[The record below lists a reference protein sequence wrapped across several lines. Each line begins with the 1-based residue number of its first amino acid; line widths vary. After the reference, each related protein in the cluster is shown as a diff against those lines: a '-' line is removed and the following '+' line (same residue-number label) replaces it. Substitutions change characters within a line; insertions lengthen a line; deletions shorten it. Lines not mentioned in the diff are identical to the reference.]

1 MTDPWLAPDDEH
13 NRRLAG
19 NVRPSDWTNPRP
31 ARRYNLAVI
40 GAGTAGLVTA
50 AAAAGLGARV
60 ALVEQGLMGG
70 DCLNFGC
77 VPSKALI
84 RSARAAASIGEAGAF
99 GIRVAGEA
107 KVDFTAVM
115 QRLRRLRSDLSVHDS
130 AHRFR
135 ELGVDV
141 FFGQAR
147 FRGRTSLI
155 VGDHRIRFK
164 KAVIATGSRPVV
176 PPIPGLAAGE
186 FLTNEN
192 VFSLSSLPTRLAVIG
207 GGPIGCELA
216 QAFARLGSRV
226 TILERSPQLLPR
238 EDPDVADLLARV
250 FQEEGIRLHLGATVD
265 RIEHGDGT
273 HIVHWT
279 QASTAGSSEVD
290 QILVATGRQPNIE
303 DLGLATVGV
312 RADRSGVQVNRR
324 LQTTNSRIYAAG
336 DVCFPYRF
344 THAADAT
351 ARLVV
356 ENALFF
362 GNRSSDALNI
372 PWCTYTSP
380 EVAHVG
386 LSESEAA
393 KRGLK
398 IGVFRVGLDAVD
410 RAVLDG
416 RTAGFVKILVRKGSD
431 QLVGATIVAE
441 NAGDMIG
448 ELTLAMDA
456 GLGLKNLSTLIHPYP
471 TQAEAIRKAADAFQ
485 RARLTPF
492 VRRLLGLWFRLVR

>member
-1 MTDPWLAPDDEH
+1 
-13 NRRLAG
+13 
-19 NVRPSDWTNPRP
+19 
-31 ARRYNLAVI
+31 
-40 GAGTAGLVTA
+40 
-50 AAAAGLGARV
+50 
-60 ALVEQGLMGG
+60 
-70 DCLNFGC
+70 
-77 VPSKALI
+77 
-84 RSARAAASIGEAGAF
+84 
-99 GIRVAGEA
+99 
-107 KVDFTAVM
+107 
-115 QRLRRLRSDLSVHDS
+115 
-130 AHRFR
+130 
-135 ELGVDV
+135 
-141 FFGQAR
+141 
-147 FRGRTSLI
+147 
-155 VGDHRIRFK
+155 
-164 KAVIATGSRPVV
+164 
-176 PPIPGLAAGE
+176 
-186 FLTNEN
+186 
-192 VFSLSSLPTRLAVIG
+192 
-207 GGPIGCELA
+207 
-216 QAFARLGSRV
+216 
-226 TILERSPQLLPR
+226 
-238 EDPDVADLLARV
+238 VADLLARV

-303 DLGLATVGV
+303 DLGLAAAGV
-312 RADRSGVQVNRR
+312 RTDRSGVRVNRR

-362 GNRSSDALNI
+362 GNRRSDALNI

-492 VRRLLGLWFRLVR
+492 MRRLLGLWFRLVR